1 MVVPKSSHDRSC
13 LKKSSPKPRSGITIS
28 ESAKILSPTTNNHDY
43 VTDTQSN
50 KYRSLTLILGLQEAS
65 GCMWLQILIGHLIQT
80 RLLKG
85 WVFDRNSDYCVQ
97 ASWQGPLFLE
107 ITRPWNLATWE
118 NDFEP
123 EFGRLCA
130 GFLAGAFLFFQK

>member
-1 MVVPKSSHDRSC
+1 MHVASNPNKSFNPNS
-13 LKKSSPKPRSGITIS
+13 T
-28 ESAKILSPTTNNHDY
+28 
-43 VTDTQSN
+43 
-50 KYRSLTLILGLQEAS
+50 
-65 GCMWLQILIGHLIQT
+65 
-80 RLLKG
+80 LKG